1 MRMHAGRTRTV
12 VVVAIA
18 RIHLRPCARP
28 ASLEAISSEWHSA
41 RLTVAPFER
50 NCLSRLTIAGL
61 TKREGEDAQNQFWT
75 LADGRAAGGGEGPPK
90 RAHSQPSEEEEK
102 RLGKTTRW
110 GLLGSAVGRPV
121 LEGLGSRKHWWIQTG
136 AGQHPAPAASS
147 NAGMTRATCVV
158 LCCTSVLFLPFFQR
172 HLSLPFSSD
181 TRGPASPCSLGASQA
196 VSFRRERSCPSL
208 PPVTLARAGCV
219 ADLRS
224 LCPCRP

>member
-1 MRMHAGRTRTV
+1 MALGSAYCGTIRKKLSLKIDHRWFDEAGRRRRTKS
-12 VVVAIA
+12 I
-18 RIHLRPCARP
+18 LD
-28 ASLEAISSEWHSA
+28 
-41 RLTVAPFER
+41 
-50 NCLSRLTIAGL
+50 AG
-61 TKREGEDAQNQFWT
+61 R
-75 LADGRAAGGGEGPPK
+75 RACCWWGEGPPK

>member
-75 LADGRAAGGGEGPPK
+75 LADGRAAGGGRDHQSGPTVSPAK
-90 RAHSQPSEEEEK
+90 KKKKGSEKQRA
-102 RLGKTTRW
+102 GVCW
-110 GLLGSAVGRPV
+110 GLLWAGRFWKG
-121 LEGLGSRKHWWIQTG
+121 LEAESIGGSRLEQGSIQR
-136 AGQHPAPAASS
+136 QPH
-147 NAGMTRATCVV
+147 
-158 LCCTSVLFLPFFQR
+158 
-172 HLSLPFSSD
+172 
-181 TRGPASPCSLGASQA
+181 
-196 VSFRRERSCPSL
+196 
-208 PPVTLARAGCV
+208 PVTLA
-219 ADLRS
+219 
-224 LCPCRP
+224 